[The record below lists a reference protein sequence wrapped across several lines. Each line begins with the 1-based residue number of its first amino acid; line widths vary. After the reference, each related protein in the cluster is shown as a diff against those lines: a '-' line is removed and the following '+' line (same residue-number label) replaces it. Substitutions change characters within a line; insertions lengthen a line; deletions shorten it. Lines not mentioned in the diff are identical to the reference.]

1 MLNTRALPHAPSSSR
16 LPDTEP
22 AAHGSTGT
30 PTSTTPSPTDAL
42 PSRRSQGPSAP
53 RRAPPST
60 SAESTRALASAARQP
75 GISARVAEMKTY
87 LADLRAHHA
96 AERELPGIRSHDAKF
111 LDLLVAAEG
120 DRDPSLKLSA
130 QSIDY
135 KGLRQGGAAAMKAVD
150 GLARAAISDMQQG
163 SWHAVV
169 SVDGHQVA
177 LSAQHDAQHAGR
189 LSLVVVDSVGE
200 SLSAQEW
207 NQVAMLMREH
217 MNRALTAQGKPA
229 DAQVWLSSLNTS
241 VQKTNEGS
249 AIFALAAVREMPKDG
264 DVQGVHA
271 EQLRRQAAEPQH
283 PAGARLRNDN
293 AQLGARFFKHM
304 TLEANMK
311 VLLEKRPELADAP
324 VNKKGQ
330 TLPEYQAAHLSRHVS
345 RIGTS
350 HQTSGSYEK
359 RRLRMYE
366 RLVDR
371 LETTV
376 ASQQLAG
383 QIGDMKAYVHELKRA
398 AKGKTTLPVS
408 READFLKLLV
418 GVENTLDPQLRLR
431 AHSLDVAKVVAG
443 DQAATDDLW
452 HSLAEGVRTG
462 ADWHAT
468 LDIAGHHAAL
478 SAKHDPADTS
488 IMSLVVIDGAGSP
501 MDLEDWE
508 TLAALLCRRLHR
520 EQAETDDDRM
530 GKVWLMRLNTA
541 AIPPGPDGA
550 LFALTAATEMKG
562 APSIGETHAQA
573 LAQANESQD
582 FDMAWERDAGELS
595 DVDDGPTDGGH
606 LLADPGVQQERID
619 LYQRAIGY
627 YERSVG

>member
-1 MLNTRALPHAPSSSR
+1 
-16 LPDTEP
+16 
-22 AAHGSTGT
+22 
-30 PTSTTPSPTDAL
+30 
-42 PSRRSQGPSAP
+42 
-53 RRAPPST
+53 
-60 SAESTRALASAARQP
+60 
-75 GISARVAEMKTY
+75 
-87 LADLRAHHA
+87 
-96 AERELPGIRSHDAKF
+96 
-111 LDLLVAAEG
+111 
-120 DRDPSLKLSA
+120 
-130 QSIDY
+130 
-135 KGLRQGGAAAMKAVD
+135 
-150 GLARAAISDMQQG
+150 
-163 SWHAVV
+163 
-169 SVDGHQVA
+169 
-177 LSAQHDAQHAGR
+177 
-189 LSLVVVDSVGE
+189 
-200 SLSAQEW
+200 
-207 NQVAMLMREH
+207 
-217 MNRALTAQGKPA
+217 
-229 DAQVWLSSLNTS
+229 
-241 VQKTNEGS
+241 
-249 AIFALAAVREMPKDG
+249 
-264 DVQGVHA
+264 
-271 EQLRRQAAEPQH
+271 
-283 PAGARLRNDN
+283 
-293 AQLGARFFKHM
+293 
-304 TLEANMK
+304 
-311 VLLEKRPELADAP
+311 
-324 VNKKGQ
+324 
-330 TLPEYQAAHLSRHVS
+330 
-345 RIGTS
+345 
-350 HQTSGSYEK
+350 
-359 RRLRMYE
+359 MYE

-383 QIGDMKAYVHELKRA
+383 QIGDMKAYVNELKRA

-408 READFLKLLV
+408 REAGFLKLLV

-468 LDIAGHHAAL
+468 LDIAGYHAAL

-501 MDLEDWE
+501 MDLEHWE
-508 TLAALLCRRLHR
+508 TLTALLCRRLHR

-541 AIPPGPDGA
+541 AIPPGSDGA

-595 DVDDGPTDGGH
+595 DVDGGPTDGGH

-619 LYQRAIGY
+619 LYKRAIGY